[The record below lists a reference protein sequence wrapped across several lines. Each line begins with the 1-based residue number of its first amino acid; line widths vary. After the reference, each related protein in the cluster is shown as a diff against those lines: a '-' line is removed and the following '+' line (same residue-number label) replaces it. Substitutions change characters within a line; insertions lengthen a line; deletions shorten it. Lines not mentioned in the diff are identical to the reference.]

1 MTVSATQ
8 LMFTRTARQ
17 ARRNPGVAFGQP
29 LIPSLLIG
37 TIFTA
42 LFGAVDEIR
51 GFPLATYDDWVLPG
65 TLFLSA
71 VVGAGFTAAELL
83 RDIETGFIDRVR
95 LTPANPASLIAG
107 RASFEGLRAVVA
119 GTVILAIAM
128 TRGLTNDSGIFGAL
142 AVLALTAGFATAWN
156 GIFFFSAIK
165 TRNRAA
171 VLGLQP
177 LFFPIM
183 LFSTWFGP
191 RLLMP
196 SWFEQVARFNPVTWY
211 LDATRSILSGHADW
225 GFIWM
230 SVAFIVG
237 LAGATFTL
245 STRAYRR
252 LADE

>member
-1 MTVSATQ
+1 MTMSAIQ
-8 LMFTRTARQ
+8 LMFARTARQ

-51 GFPLATYDDWVLPG
+51 GFPLETYDDWVLPG

-83 RDIETGFIDRVR
+83 RDLETGFIDRVR
-95 LTPANPASLIAG
+95 LTPANPAALIAG
-107 RASFEGLRAVVA
+107 RAGFEGVRAVVA
-119 GTVILAIAM
+119 GTVILGIAM
-128 TRGLTNDSGIFGAL
+128 ARGVTNDSGILGAL
-142 AVLALTAGFATAWN
+142 AVLTLTAGFATAWN

-191 RLLMP
+191 RFLMP
-196 SWFEQVARFNPVTWY
+196 SWFEQIARLNPVTWY
-211 LDATRSILSGHADW
+211 LDATRSILSGHPDW

-237 LAGATFTL
+237 LATATFIL
-245 STRAYRR
+245 SNRAYRR
-252 LADE
+252 LAAE

>member
-1 MTVSATQ
+1 MSATR
-8 LMFTRTARQ
+8 LMFARTARQ

-51 GFPLATYDDWVLPG
+51 GFPLETYDDWVLPG

-83 RDIETGFIDRVR
+83 RDIDTGFIDRVR
-95 LTPANPASLIAG
+95 LTPASPASLIAG

-128 TRGLTNDSGIFGAL
+128 TRGVTNESGILGAV

-156 GIFFFSAIK
+156 GIFFLSAIK
-165 TRNRAA
+165 TSNRAA

-191 RLLMP
+191 RFLMP
-196 SWFEQVARFNPVTWY
+196 SWFEQIARFNPVTWY
-211 LDATRSILSGHADW
+211 LDATRSILSGHPDW
-225 GFIWM
+225 GFVGL
-230 SVAFIVG
+230 SVASVVA
-237 LAGATFTL
+237 LAGATFGL
-245 STRAYRR
+245 SVGSYRR
-252 LADE
+252 LAAE

>member
-1 MTVSATQ
+1 MTMSATQ
-8 LMFTRTARQ
+8 LMFARTAGQ

-37 TIFTA
+37 TLFTA

-51 GFPLATYDDWVLPG
+51 GFPLASYDDWVLPG

-83 RDIETGFIDRVR
+83 RDIDTGFIDRVR

-107 RASFEGLRAVVA
+107 RASFEAVRAVIA
-119 GTVILAIAM
+119 GTVIFTIAM
-128 TRGLTNDSGIFGAL
+128 LRGLTNDSGILGAL

-156 GIFFFSAIK
+156 GIFFLSAIK

-191 RLLMP
+191 RFLMP
-196 SWFEQVARFNPVTWY
+196 TWFEQVARFNPVTWY
-211 LDATRSILSGHADW
+211 LDATRSILSGHTDW
-225 GFIWM
+225 GLLGIC
-230 SVAFIVG
+230 VASIVG
-237 LAGATFTL
+237 LASVTFGL
-245 STRAYRR
+245 SISAYRR
-252 LADE
+252 LTLE

>member
-1 MTVSATQ
+1 
-8 LMFTRTARQ
+8 MFARTADQ

-29 LIPSLLIG
+29 LLPSLLIG

-65 TLFLSA
+65 TLFLCA

-83 RDIETGFIDRVR
+83 RDIDTGFIDRVR

-107 RASFEGLRAVVA
+107 RASFEALRTGIA
-119 GTVILAIAM
+119 GTVIFTIAM
-128 TRGLTNDSGIFGAL
+128 LRGVTNEGGILGAL
-142 AVLALTAGFATAWN
+142 AVVALTAGFATAWN
-156 GIFFFSAIK
+156 GIFFLSAIK
-165 TRNRAA
+165 TQNRAA

-191 RLLMP
+191 RFLMP
-196 SWFEQVARFNPVTWY
+196 TWFEQVARLNPVTWY
-211 LDATRSILSGHADW
+211 LDATRSILSGHPDW
-225 GFIWM
+225 GLVAIC
-230 SVAFIVG
+230 VAFIVG
-237 LAGATFTL
+237 LAGATFGL
-245 STRAYRR
+245 SIRAYRR
-252 LADE
+252 LAVE

>member
-1 MTVSATQ
+1 MTLSAAR
-8 LMFTRTARQ
+8 LMFARTATQ

-51 GFPLATYDDWVLPG
+51 GFPLASYDDWVLPG

-119 GTVILAIAM
+119 ATVILAIAT
-128 TRGLTNDSGIFGAL
+128 TRGLTNEGGILGAL
-142 AVLALTAGFATAWN
+142 AVLGLTAGFATAWN
-156 GIFFFSAIK
+156 GIFFYSAIK

-177 LFFPIM
+177 LF
-183 LFSTWFGP
+183 STWFGP
-191 RLLMP
+191 RFLMP

-211 LDATRSILSGHADW
+211 LDATRSILSGHPDW
-225 GFIWM
+225 GFVGI

-237 LAGATFTL
+237 LAGTTFSL
-245 STRAYRR
+245 SISAYRR
-252 LADE
+252 LAAE

>member
-1 MTVSATQ
+1 MTMSVTQ

-51 GFPLATYDDWVLPG
+51 GFPLDTYDDWVLPG

-107 RASFEGLRAVVA
+107 RVGFEGIRAVVA

-128 TRGLTNDSGIFGAL
+128 TRGLTNESGIVGAL
-142 AVLALTAGFATAWN
+142 AVLTLTAGFATAWN

-191 RLLMP
+191 RSLMP
-196 SWFEQVARFNPVTWY
+196 SWFEQIARFNPVTWY
-211 LDATRSILSGHADW
+211 LDATRSILSGHPDW
-225 GFIWM
+225 GFIGL

-237 LAGATFTL
+237 LASATFTL
-245 STRAYRR
+245 SNRAYRH